1 MNLVVQGEEVET
13 PDLKELHRIAHG
25 GAIERVSDEAFRITR
40 ADPSTKAAVAA
51 HCATARLDFGF
62 VEEGRALADFAL
74 LAMDM
79 DSTLISIE
87 CIDEIADF
95 AGRKPE
101 VAAVTAAAMRGE
113 IDWPESLR
121 RRVKALAGLD
131 EGALE
136 RVYAERLRFNKGAE
150 ALLAAAR
157 RNNVR
162 TLLVSGGFT
171 YFTDRVRQKLGFDF
185 AYSNTLVVEHG
196 MLAGSVTGAL
206 VDAQAKAAHVTRLRH
221 ELGIARERT
230 KVIVDGAND
239 LPMMA
244 EAGTSIA
251 YHAKPVVKEKATY
264 ALDYAGL
271 DGVLSL
277 FPDSSGLPASRS
289 GSGK

>member
-1 MNLVVQGEEVET
+1 MNLIIQGEEVET
-13 PDLKELHRIAHG
+13 SDMKELHRIAMG
-25 GAIERVSDEAFRITR
+25 EAIERISDEAFRITR
-40 ADPSTKAAVAA
+40 AHAGAKTEVEAL
-51 HCATARLDFGF
+51 CARAELDWGF
-62 VEEGRALADFAL
+62 VEEGRAFGDFGL

-95 AGRKPE
+95 AGRKAE

-121 RRVKALAGLD
+121 RRVRALAGL
-131 EGALE
+131 EESALG

-150 ALLAAAR
+150 KLLAAAKKHGMK
-157 RNNVR
+157 

-171 YFTDRVRQKLGFDF
+171 YFTDRVRDTLGFDY
-185 AYSNTLVVEHG
+185 AYSNTLVVERG
-196 MLAGSVTGAL
+196 RLAGSVTGPL
-206 VDAQAKAAHVTRLRH
+206 VDAHGKAAHVARLKR
-221 ELGIARERT
+221 ELGIARER
-230 KVIVDGAND
+230 VIAIGDGAND
-239 LPMMA
+239 LLMMG

-251 YHAKPVVKEKATY
+251 YHAKPVVREQAGY

-271 DGVLSL
+271 DGLLNL
-277 FPDSSGLPASRS
+277 FPDSSGFAGSPS

>member
-1 MNLVVQGEEVET
+1 MNLIIQGEEIET

-25 GAIERVSDEAFRITR
+25 EAIERISEDAFRITK
-40 ADPSTKAAVAA
+40 ADPATRPDVAA
-51 HCATARLDFGF
+51 HCAKAKLDFGF
-62 VEEGRALADFAL
+62 VEEGRTLADFRL

-95 AGRKPE
+95 AGRKAE
-101 VAAVTAAAMRGE
+101 VAAVTASAMRGE

-150 ALLAAAR
+150 KLLAAAR

-171 YFTDRVRQKLGFDF
+171 YFTDRVREKLGFDF
-185 AYSNTLVVEHG
+185 AYSNSLVVEHG
-196 MLAGSVTGAL
+196 KLAGSVTGDL
-206 VDAQAKAAHVTRLRH
+206 VDAQGKAAHVARLKE
-221 ELGIARERT
+221 ELGIPRER
-230 KVIVDGAND
+230 VMAIGDGAND

-251 YHAKPVVKEKATY
+251 YHAKPVVKEKAGY

-271 DGVLSL
+271 DGVLGL
-277 FPDSSGLPASRS
+277 FPDSSGLPGSRA